1 MTSRLPR
8 ENQSRRFGEKLGKM
22 RDLGKGNIL
31 VLLDLGKGHVR
42 DFSSRFLS
50 KLFKLL
56 SIVAK

>member
-8 ENQSRRFGEKLGKM
+8 ENRSRRWERSGKM